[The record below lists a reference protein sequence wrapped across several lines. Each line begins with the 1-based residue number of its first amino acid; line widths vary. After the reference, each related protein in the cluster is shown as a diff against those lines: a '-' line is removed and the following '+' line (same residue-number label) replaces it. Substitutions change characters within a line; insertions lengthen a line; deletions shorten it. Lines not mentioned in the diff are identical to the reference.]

1 MNRRMAFTRSTLSRP
16 RVECVNGTVSSGCV
30 ERSGDAGGRVSIPE
44 RTRRPEGSRPR
55 HPDRDVQAIPRYG
68 RNVTTHAVLAGRI
81 PVTRVTPA
89 LPDGRWRPKAFEGE
103 VVPFRATVFR
113 EGHDQVGA
121 MLVLTSPSG
130 AVRHERMSPLAPGT
144 DR

>member
-1 MNRRMAFTRSTLSRP
+1 M
-16 RVECVNGTVSSGCV
+16 
-30 ERSGDAGGRVSIPE
+30 
-44 RTRRPEGSRPR
+44 
-55 HPDRDVQAIPRYG
+55 QAIPRYG

-121 MLVLTSPSG
+121 HKLLGECIAERARIVGHRTDPIGDG
-130 AVRHERMSPLAPGT
+130 ASRAHGCGEHVAVAVVDRVVVQMGSRFAQLAAGGQDDHPRPRACP
-144 DR
+144 DA

>member
-1 MNRRMAFTRSTLSRP
+1 MR
-16 RVECVNGTVSSGCV
+16 G
-30 ERSGDAGGRVSIPE
+30 
-44 RTRRPEGSRPR
+44 
-55 HPDRDVQAIPRYG
+55 IPRYG
-68 RNVTTHAVLAGRI
+68 RNVTTNAVLAGRI

-89 LPDGRWRPKAFEGE
+89 LPDGRWRPKAYAGE

-130 AVRHERMSPLAPGT
+130 QVRHERMSPLVWWVTRADPGVGPNREPRL
-144 DR
+144 DKPRGYVAFALPRPSR